1 MTREELTEILE
12 RVHEGIAERRMGAVR
27 PLLEVLRPQ
36 DIAEVMNELSEGER
50 PLLYRLLP
58 KETAAEVL
66 VEMTHDD
73 RCALIA
79 AFSDEELRRVMDEVY
94 ADDAADML
102 EDMPANFVRRILR
115 SCTPEMRR
123 SVNRLL
129 RYPEGSAGSIMTTE
143 YVALTPEMTVDEAL
157 AHIRSV
163 ALDSETVY
171 TCYVTGAGRLL
182 VGIVTV
188 RMLLLAR
195 PEATVGSLMETS
207 VISVGTH
214 DEREA
219 VARLL
224 ERYRFLALPVVDTDD
239 RLVGIITVD
248 DAQTVISEEVE
259 EDFAKMAAI
268 TGASD
273 KPYLRT
279 SVWSL
284 FLSRFPW
291 LLLLMVGATF
301 TGLIITSAERA
312 LAASVVLTS
321 FIPMLMGTGGNSGSQ
336 SSVTVIRGLSLGE
349 IAHRDIL
356 KVVLKELCV
365 ATLCGLALSV
375 VNFGKILLVDGLLFG
390 NAAVTPMVALTV
402 CVALLVTVVV
412 AKLIG
417 CILPILVSRIGLDPA
432 VMASPFIT
440 TLVDAVSLAVYFAL
454 ATLLLGL

>member
-1 MTREELTEILE
+1 MTREELTALLDEIRE
-12 RVHEGIAERRMGAVR
+12 AIASHRMGGLR
-27 PLLEVLRPQ
+27 PRLIALRPQ
-36 DIAEVMNELSEGER
+36 DIAEFMGELDAGER
-50 PLLYRLLP
+50 ILVYRLLP
-58 KETAAEVL
+58 KELAAEVL
-66 VEMTHDD
+66 VELTHED
-73 RCALIA
+73 RRALIS
-79 AFSDEELRRVMDEVY
+79 AFSDDELRRVMDEVY

-115 SCTPEMRR
+115 NCTPEMRR

-129 RYPEGSAGSIMTTE
+129 RYPDGSAGSIMTTE

-157 AHIRSV
+157 SHIRTV

-171 TCYVTGAGRLL
+171 TCYVTGQGRIL
-182 VGIVTV
+182 VGIITV
-188 RMLLLAR
+188 CMLLVAR
-195 PEATVGSLMETS
+195 PDATVGSLMETG

-224 ERYRFLALPVVDTDD
+224 ERYRFLALPVVDNDG

-279 SVWSL
+279 SVFSI

-336 SSVTVIRGLSLGE
+336 SSVTIIRGLSLGE
-349 IAHRDIL
+349 ITHRD
-356 KVVLKELCV
+356 VLRVIAKEICV
-365 ATLCGLALSV
+365 ATLCGLALAV

-390 NAAVTPMVALTV
+390 NAAVTPLVALTV
-402 CVALLVTVVV
+402 CAALLVTVIV

-417 CILPILVSRIGLDPA
+417 CTLPILVSRVGLDPA

-454 ATLLLGL
+454 AIAFLGL

>member
-1 MTREELTEILE
+1 M
-12 RVHEGIAERRMGAVR
+12 
-27 PLLEVLRPQ
+27 
-36 DIAEVMNELSEGER
+36 
-50 PLLYRLLP
+50 
-58 KETAAEVL
+58 
-66 VEMTHDD
+66 
-73 RCALIA
+73 
-79 AFSDEELRRVMDEVY
+79 
-94 ADDAADML
+94 
-102 EDMPANFVRRILR
+102 
-115 SCTPEMRR
+115 
-123 SVNRLL
+123 
-129 RYPEGSAGSIMTTE
+129 
-143 YVALTPEMTVDEAL
+143 
-157 AHIRSV
+157 
-163 ALDSETVY
+163 
-171 TCYVTGAGRLL
+171 
-182 VGIVTV
+182 
-188 RMLLLAR
+188 
-195 PEATVGSLMETS
+195 
-207 VISVGTH
+207 
-214 DEREA
+214 
-219 VARLL
+219 
-224 ERYRFLALPVVDTDD
+224 DTDD

-390 NAAVTPMVALTV
+390 NAAVTTMVALTV

>member
-1 MTREELTEILE
+1 MLIEELTEILDNV
-12 RVHEGIAERRMGAVR
+12 RAAIASHRMGGVR
-27 PLLEVLRPQ
+27 QQIISLRPQ
-36 DIAEVMNELSEGER
+36 DIAEVMTALAEGER

-58 KETAAEVL
+58 KELAAEVL
-66 VEMTHDD
+66 VEMSHDD
-73 RCALIA
+73 RYRLIA

-115 SCTPEMRR
+115 NCTPEMRR

-143 YVALTPEMTVDEAL
+143 YVALPPDMTVEDAL

-182 VGIVTV
+182 IGIVTV
-188 RMLLLAR
+188 RMLLLA
-195 PEATVGSLMETS
+195 PLSATVESLMETN

-219 VARLL
+219 VSRLL
-224 ERYRFLALPVVDTDD
+224 EHYRFLALPVVDDD
-239 RLVGIITVD
+239 GRLVGIITVD
-248 DAQTVISEEVE
+248 DAQTVISEAVE

-268 TGASD
+268 TGTSD

-312 LAASVVLTS
+312 LAASVVLTA

-336 SSVTVIRGLSLGE
+336 ASVTIIRALSLGE
-349 IAHRDIL
+349 IAHRDVL
-356 KVVLKELCV
+356 RVVFKELCV
-365 ATLCGLALSV
+365 ATLCGVALAI
-375 VNFGKILLVDGLLFG
+375 VNFGKILLVDGLIFG
-390 NAAVTPMVALTV
+390 NAAVTPMVSLTV
-402 CVALLVTVVV
+402 CVALLVTVIV

-417 CILPILVSRIGLDPA
+417 CILPILVSRVGLDPA

-454 ATLLLGL
+454 AIVLLGL

>member
-1 MTREELTEILE
+1 MTREELIELLSEVREAIST
-12 RVHEGIAERRMGAVR
+12 RRMGALR
-27 PLLEVLRPQ
+27 PRLTALRPQ
-36 DIAEVMNELSEGER
+36 DIAELLSELAEGER

-58 KETAAEVL
+58 KEIAADVL

-73 RCALIA
+73 RRALIT
-79 AFSDEELRRVMDEVY
+79 AFSDEELRHLMDEVY

-171 TCYVTGAGRLL
+171 TCYVTGEGRLL

-188 RMLLLAR
+188 RMLLVAR
-195 PEATVGSLMETS
+195 PTATVGSLMETS

-214 DEREA
+214 EEREA

-224 ERYRFLALPVVDTDD
+224 EYYRFLALPVVDPDG

-259 EDFAKMAAI
+259 EDFARMAAI
-268 TGASD
+268 TGPSD

-279 SVWSL
+279 TVWSI
-284 FLSRFPW
+284 FLSRIPW
-291 LLLLMVGATF
+291 LLLLMLGATF

-336 SSVTVIRGLSLGE
+336 SSVTIIRGLSLGE

-356 KVVLKELCV
+356 RVMFKELRV
-365 ATLCGLALSV
+365 AALCGLALAV
-375 VNFGKILLVDGLLFG
+375 VNFGKILLVDGIIFG
-390 NAAVTPMVALTV
+390 NAAITPMVALTV
-402 CVALLVTVVV
+402 SAALLVTVIV

-417 CILPILVSRIGLDPA
+417 CILPILVSRVGLDPA

-440 TLVDAVSLAVYFAL
+440 TLVDALSLAVYFSL
-454 ATLLLGL
+454 AIGFLGL